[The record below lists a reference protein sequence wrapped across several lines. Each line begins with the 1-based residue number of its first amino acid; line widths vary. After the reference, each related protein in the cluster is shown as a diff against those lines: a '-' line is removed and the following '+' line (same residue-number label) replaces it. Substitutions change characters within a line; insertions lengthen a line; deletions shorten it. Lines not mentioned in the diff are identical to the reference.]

1 MKDLESELIN
11 QYVKKVEE
19 IGYDFQMEI
28 IEVL

>member
-19 IGYDFQMEI
+19 IAYDFQMEI